1 MWDIIRLPCWD
12 VYVNICLEDKDEI
25 IWSMKIIRFLKT
37 YLCLSGPLLESIC
50 IWAWMGSDCELGWSD
65 FMVLGA
71 PVGYT
76 LEESIGVFIG
86 LSLGN
91 PFGTLE
97 ISFTGVSPGKMGD
110 LMIDTKEVSL
120 VVLSMGIPIV
130 SLLKFQNCG
139 DVMPGTLL
147 GDPLGLWFGSEA
159 VRYWCSC
166 RRLTDF
172 SEDTCG
178 RGGYFLH
185 PFLWSCYHI

>member
-1 MWDIIRLPCWD
+1 
-12 VYVNICLEDKDEI
+12 
-25 IWSMKIIRFLKT
+25 
-37 YLCLSGPLLESIC
+37 
-50 IWAWMGSDCELGWSD
+50 
-65 FMVLGA
+65 MVLGA

-178 RGGYFLH
+178 RGGISCIPSSGAVITYNMNSVIFFQLLELITLALSPIFLSLIKEGGEELIYLSPLDTRPSH
-185 PFLWSCYHI
+185 WTWMMSCIY